1 MTDENQPDRGRT
13 PDPEG
18 VRIIGAEEAKE
29 ALEREDVAHRRS
41 PDEPRP
47 GDRPGSPPE

>member
-29 ALEREDVAHRRS
+29 ALEREDVGPTIRDYLARI
-41 PDEPRP
+41 
-47 GDRPGSPPE
+47 